1 MKHQLIRLVGS
12 LVMVVVAASAG
23 PPSREPSAPH
33 PAQHPPAGQFRQPD
47 RLDMPDDLA
56 PGDRNDRRR
65 HRLPAKLTPQQHQA
79 LMGFLAEHFPDMHDR
94 LSHQPKT
101 APAARGRMFG
111 QLWHLYQTYQRHPNL
126 GRVLIA
132 DQKLEFRI
140 RRHARSHAAA
150 TAPDARDQLRQ
161 DLRRMLA
168 EQFDLRLQRRRLEL
182 QELQARLED
191 QKQRLERLEQSRQ
204 DVIHRR
210 LERLTS
216 PDAGPPRHGPRRRH
230 RPPQPADL
238 P

>member
-12 LVMVVVAASAG
+12 FVMVVVAVGAG
-23 PPSREPSAPH
+23 PPPHEPAAPH
-33 PAQHPPAGQFRQPD
+33 AAQHPPAGQFRPPD
-47 RLDMPDDLA
+47 RPDMPDDLA
-56 PGDRNDRRR
+56 TGDRNDRRR
-65 HRLPAKLTPQQHQA
+65 HRLPARLTSQQHQA
-79 LMGFLAEHFPDMHDR
+79 LMKFLAEHFPDMHGR
-94 LSHQPKT
+94 MSHQPKT

-111 QLWHLYQTYQRHPNL
+111 QLWHLYQTYQRNPGL

-132 DQKLEFRI
+132 DQKLEFHI

-150 TAPDARDQLRQ
+150 TDSDAREQLRQ
-161 DLRRMLA
+161 DLRRMLT

-182 QELQARLED
+182 KELQDRLED
-191 QKQRLERLEQSRQ
+191 QRRRLERLEQSRQ
-204 DVIHRR
+204 EVIHRR

-230 RPPQPADL
+230 RPPQPAEL